1 MTPVRR
7 VAYAALAFAVVHI
20 IFGAI
25 VRITGSGM
33 GCGDHWPRCQGTF
46 FPSLD
51 RPDLVIELTHRYL
64 AAGLS
69 VTILALVALTIG
81 RSVSADAATG
91 AHREDVRGPALLA
104 AGIVLAT
111 ALLGAVVV
119 KLELTNKYVIVAH
132 LALAMA
138 LVASLVATVLRA
150 GGLGAASVAAGTA
163 SARTWRAARAAAVL
177 ALVAVVLG
185 GLTAHLPGANS
196 SCRGFPGCGRGMSPA
211 GAGLY
216 VQLAHRAIA
225 FALLAH
231 VVFAARAVRRR
242 GEHVVVVRAATIG
255 VALVALQ
262 IVVAAALVELPLP
275 PVLRSLHQAIGTL
288 VWLALFT
295 WAALARRGA
304 SATGAPVPVITP

>member
-1 MTPVRR
+1 MTRVRR
-7 VAYAALAFAVVHI
+7 VAYAALAFAVIHI

-46 FPSLD
+46 FPSLE

-69 VTILALVALTIG
+69 VTILALVALTFQ
-81 RSVSADAATG
+81 RSGSGDANVG
-91 AHREDVRGPALLA
+91 ARREDVRGSALLA

-119 KLELTNKYVIVAH
+119 KLELANKYVIVAH

-138 LVASLVATVLRA
+138 LVAALAVTVLRA
-150 GGLGAASVAAGTA
+150 GGLGAASVGAGTV
-163 SARTWRAARAAAVL
+163 SGRTWRAARVAAVL
-177 ALVAVVLG
+177 ALMAVVLG

-211 GAGLY
+211 GVGLY

-225 FALLAH
+225 FALFAH
-231 VVFAARAVRRR
+231 VAFAAFALRRR
-242 GEHVVVVRAATIG
+242 SEHPVVVRAAMLG
-255 VALVALQ
+255 VILVALQ
-262 IVVAAALVELPLP
+262 IAVAAALVELPLP
-275 PVLRSLHQAIGTL
+275 PVLRSLHQAMGTL

-295 WAALARRGA
+295 WAVLARRGSSDA
-304 SATGAPVPVITP
+304 GSPMPGTAP

>member
-1 MTPVRR
+1 MTRIRR

-81 RSVSADAATG
+81 RSVPVDERGGTQ
-91 AHREDVRGPALLA
+91 REDVRGPSLLA

-119 KLELTNKYVIVAH
+119 KLELANKYVIVAH

-138 LVASLVATVLRA
+138 LVAALAVAVLRA
-150 GGLGAASVAAGTA
+150 GGMGAASVAAGTV

-225 FALLAH
+225 FALFGH
-231 VVFAARAVRRR
+231 VAFAARAVRRR
-242 GEHVVVVRAATIG
+242 GENAVVVRAATIG
-255 VALVALQ
+255 FALVLLQ

-275 PVLRSLHQAIGTL
+275 PVLRSLHQAMGTL
-288 VWLALFT
+288 VWLALFM
-295 WAALARRGA
+295 WAALARRG
-304 SATGAPVPVITP
+304 SRATGSPMPGAAP